1 LSVLPNFAFTAFII
15 FLLIGLMV
23 FTTSFVSGEAKSA
36 ADAPN
41 KATVKVEVTNAGGG
55 E

>member
-1 LSVLPNFAFTAFII
+1 LSVLPSFAFTAFIN
-15 FLLIGLMV
+15 FLLIGLSV
-23 FTTSFVSGEAKSA
+23 LVISFVSGDAKSA

-41 KATVKVEVTNAGGG
+41 NATVKVEVTNAGGG

>member
-1 LSVLPNFAFTAFII
+1 MSVLPSFAFTAFIS
-15 FLLIGLMV
+15 FLLIGFSVLV
-23 FTTSFVSGEAKSA
+23 ISFVRGDAKSA

-41 KATVKVEVTNAGGG
+41 NATVKVEVTNAGGG